1 MKPLPQLSSEVRPEE
16 IMVVKKRGRRER
28 AGKNHWVNYNSKG
41 EIVSNT
47 HKDGNVTTTKY
58 ANSGKTVIRSKL
70 GGPWYSEN
78 VFDGDKKF
86 RRKKAEATGCVFP
99 FLLIC
104 SGAVMLGAFAVSMFI

>member
-1 MKPLPQLSSEVRPEE
+1 
-16 IMVVKKRGRRER
+16 MVVKKRGRRER
-28 AGKNHWVNYNSKG
+28 AGKNHWVNYDSKG

-58 ANSGKTVIRSKL
+58 AKSGKTVIRSKL

-99 FLLIC
+99 FLLMC
-104 SGAVMLGAFAVSMFI
+104 SGAFILGGIVVSTLI